1 MSDLLSEVPEAD
13 RTWDNCGRRD
23 RYCDDLRKTCPCEW
37 WAEKKA
43 QRMARLEAALAVVTK
58 ERDEAVGHLRNA
70 LFGPGEPPPCDCD
83 EDVMHEHIL
92 QWNRLSDRAR
102 DWLVARDAEKE
113 GM

>member
-43 QRMARLEAALAVVTK
+43 QRMARLEAALAAVTK
-58 ERDEAVGHLRNA
+58 ERNEAVKHLRNA
-70 LFGPGEPPPCDCD
+70 LSPAIPYDCLSQPD
-83 EDVMHEHIL
+83 DTAYNEYVDK
-92 QWNRLSDRAR
+92 RLAAR